1 MSVDVL
7 LTEGVAEKFMR
18 YVRLDTASCEESE
31 GVPSTQGQ
39 WELARMLEDEL
50 RRLGLADVS
59 VDEHCFVIGRL
70 PSNMDQP
77 APAVGFVAHMDTA
90 PGVPGRGIAPVV
102 HRKYQG
108 GDICIGHGV
117 VLRPDESPDL
127 ARAIG
132 CDIITSDG
140 STLLGADDKAGVAEI
155 MQALVE
161 LITNPSIVRPDVW
174 VAFTPDEE
182 IGRGVERF
190 PYAAFGAKVAYT
202 LDGTALGELS
212 EETFNA
218 VNGVAT
224 IEGVSSHTGD
234 ARGKMVNALHLAAQ
248 LISWIPASWRPETT
262 SDREGFIHVNDIQ
275 GNVEKVSIKI
285 LIRDFDSAMLETRRA
300 ALVSMLELLEA
311 AHPGSRASFEA
322 AGGYRNMK
330 EGLDTNPQVVG
341 LALRAM
347 EMAGLTPRTLPI
359 RGGTDG
365 ARMTY
370 EGVLT
375 PNLFTGSGDV
385 HSRREW
391 ACVQWMSNAV
401 DVVVNLVQLWAEQ
414 PQK

>member
-1 MSVDVL
+1 MGIDVL

-18 YVRLDTASCEESE
+18 YVRLDTTSCEESE
-31 GVPSTQGQ
+31 GVPSTPGQ
-39 WELARMLEDEL
+39 WELARMLADEL
-50 RRLGLADVS
+50 RRMGLEDVS
-59 VDEHCFVIGRL
+59 LDENCFVIGRL
-70 PSNMDQP
+70 PSNMDRP
-77 APAVGFVAHMDTA
+77 APAVGFAAHMDTA
-90 PGVPGRGIAPVV
+90 PGVPGRGVVPVV
-102 HRKYQG
+102 HRRYQG
-108 GDICIGHGV
+108 GDICVGHGV
-117 VLRPDESPDL
+117 VLSPDESPEL
-127 ARAIG
+127 ARAVG

-155 MQALVE
+155 MQALAE
-161 LITNPSIVRPDVW
+161 LIANPALRRPDVW

-190 PYAAFGAKVAYT
+190 PYDAFGAKAAYT

-218 VNGVAT
+218 VNGVVT

-262 SDREGFIHVNDIQ
+262 SDREGFIHVNDIE
-275 GNVEKVSIKI
+275 GNVEKVSVKI
-285 LIRDFDSAMLETRRA
+285 LIRDFDSAMLKMRQA
-300 ALVSMLELLEA
+300 ALERMLEALKV
-311 AHPGSRASFEA
+311 AHPGAKASFA
-322 AGGYRNMK
+322 SSGGYRNMK
-330 EGLDTNPQVVG
+330 ERLDTDPKVVG

-347 EMAGLTPRTLPI
+347 EMAGLTGRVLPI

-391 ACVQWMSNAV
+391 ACVEWMNDAV
-401 DVVVNLVQLWAEQ
+401 SVVINLVQLWAEQ
-414 PQK
+414 SSD